1 MEDVQ
6 IDLFAVLIAAILYM
20 FIGVI
25 WYSKYLFGPLWIKL
39 SGVKDADAG
48 KDKMQ
53 VLWSALVA
61 LLIAY
66 FIAFFEAHLSVTT
79 VSDGMFVGFCFWL
92 GFVATTQ
99 ISSVIW
105 GKTPVQLFFINTGV
119 KLLSFLV
126 MGGVI
131 GA

>member
-6 IDLFAVLIAAILYM
+6 IDLFAVLVAAILYM

-39 SGVKDADAG
+39 SGTKDAEVG
-48 KDKMQ
+48 KDKLPI
-53 VLWSALVA
+53 LWSSLVA

-66 FIAFFEAHLSVTT
+66 FIAFFEAYLGVTT

-99 ISSVIW
+99 IGAVIW
-105 GKTPVQLFFINTGV
+105 GKMPVQLFLINTGA

-126 MGGVI
+126 MGGII